1 VTMLRRGGRA
11 VKPLALGDKVTSR
24 GGSRGVVMGS
34 DARRIYDNDVWVL
47 FEPYRPSDMVSVCSR
62 DLRRAGRPCNPI
74 GFAHG
79 AALRF
84 WGSLTAFRG
93 PPVPS

>member
-1 VTMLRRGGRA
+1 MAFGWQF
-11 VKPLALGDKVTSR
+11 PD
-24 GGSRGVVMGS
+24 
-34 DARRIYDNDVWVL
+34 DVWVL
-47 FEPYRPSDMVSVCSR
+47 CEPYRPTDMVP
-62 DLRRAGRPCNPI
+62 LRPEQVRRTGRRCNPI